1 MKAIEIPNLVEE
13 LERPRPSTTP
23 TPAPNS
29 TPQVTPNN
37 SGELILEPESN
48 GDTKTKMVEEYIYH
62 E

>member
-1 MKAIEIPNLVEE
+1 MKATEIPNLVEE

-37 SGELILEPESN
+37 SGEFILEPESN
-48 GDTKTKMVEEYIYH
+48 GDTKTRW
-62 E
+62 